1 MAETDNFIPE
11 KFSSSSSPAL
21 IWALQRWWW
30 WEYYLCPVHIKSNHR
45 KKGGCGLW
53 MERRSLKLFYCTAFL
68 YWPALGSSL
77 NWRFILFLSG
87 LMVGWGKFPH
97 CHCIVFYINIYWTS
111 ARKIFQM
118 VRTPY
123 LLLLLNRLFSLQ
135 LMLCFTSQRS
145 SPPLLILERGESG
158 ECPVSAPHH
167 VSVIRQCR
175 INGRFKTYLENKMNV
190 INLGGR
196 GAIK

>member
-1 MAETDNFIPE
+1 MLSIKVFCTRLHLQLWISARSGATLPTQAASNLMWVFPAGPICYFSFIATMAETDNFIPE

-21 IWALQRWWW
+21 IWALQRW

-68 YWPALGSSL
+68 YWPALRSSL

-123 LLLLLNRLFSLQ
+123 LL
-135 LMLCFTSQRS
+135 
-145 SPPLLILERGESG
+145 
-158 ECPVSAPHH
+158 SAP
-167 VSVIRQCR
+167 
-175 INGRFKTYLENKMNV
+175 
-190 INLGGR
+190 
-196 GAIK
+196 

>member
-68 YWPALGSSL
+68 YWPALRSSL

-97 CHCIVFYINIYWTS
+97 CHCKVFYINIYWTS

-135 LMLCFTSQRS
+135 LMPKIHPTPFNSGARGVRGVS
-145 SPPLLILERGESG
+145 SIRAPSCARDKT
-158 ECPVSAPHH
+158 VS
-167 VSVIRQCR
+167 
-175 INGRFKTYLENKMNV
+175 Y
-190 INLGGR
+190 
-196 GAIK
+196 